1 MIYYKAKKAV
11 AEVCE
16 YVTICGKKK
25 IGKEYMKAFVCM
37 NMRRKKQ
44 IFRASI

>member
-11 AEVCE
+11 AKVCMSPFVEKKDREGIHEGICVYE
-16 YVTICGKKK
+16 YVK
-25 IGKEYMKAFVCM
+25 
-37 NMRRKKQ
+37 KKQ